1 MHKLHYVIMLVLV
14 TLASGELQAAKP
26 GGGTPPPSGSACVGQ
41 PGEFPA
47 MAFARGVFAT
57 NGSYGRT
64 QIFVANSF
72 GTCEVMVYDSGNYD
86 RSAISGLSF
95 HFDAGSGTGT
105 LAWSQVRDNGERYGT
120 GRQVVKVARF
130 QVVGGAVGLPVSAVT
145 VYRSPVDG
153 LAISDVALSHDA
165 APLLRLAFSTE
176 QATSTAGVW
185 LYQVRMCDLPSP
197 SCAPAVEFASTAV
210 KALDLAIGRNPTSGD
225 ERVYFDNAH
234 RDIRMIERSGAGWS
248 APQVLVSSGDYTNES
263 SVQLY
268 EPSVLSME
276 GQDDRVLFTSRAGSG
291 AWRVDI
297 YDVANA
303 TPLTRSVGDGYGPS
317 WTLSPSIDEIAPNTL
332 VASLPGSSTSAIQ
345 EIDLD
350 SGAEVSLPAVSGYG
364 VDSAY

>member
-41 PGEFPA
+41 LGEFPA

-153 LAISDVALSHDA
+153 LAISDVALSPNA
-165 APLLRLAFSTE
+165 ARLAFSTE

-185 LYQVRMCDLPSP
+185 LYQVLMCDLPSP
-197 SCAPAVEFASTAV
+197 SCAPAVEFASTTV
-210 KALDLAIGRNPTSGD
+210 KALDLAIGRNLTSGA

-234 RDIRMIERSGAGWS
+234 RDVRMIERSDVGWS
-248 APQVLVSSGDYTNES
+248 AQILVSSVDYTGES

-268 EPSVLSME
+268 EPSVLSMA

-303 TPLTRSVGDGYGPS
+303 IPLTRSVGDGYGPS

-350 SGAEVSLPAVSGYG
+350 SHPEVSLPAVSGYG